1 MKKIFYLPLFLLIL
15 LFSLKAEAAILYLAP
30 ETGTFQI
37 GNTFSVSVKV
47 NAQGTPINAGDG
59 IINFSPDELEV
70 VSISKSGSIFTLW
83 PQEPTFSNTTGK
95 IEFAGGSPQAF
106 SGTSGQILTIVF
118 RGKRETVA
126 KVNFSSGS
134 ILAADGKGT
143 NVISEMKGGAYTL
156 RAKETL
162 PPAEEFIVQPGTPKA
177 PKITSPTH
185 PDPEKWYPN
194 NNPIFRWE
202 LPPDVKAVRI
212 LVDKNPSSIPTV
224 YYSPPISEKKLENFE
239 EGIWYFHCQLQN
251 DKGWGSVGHFKF
263 KIDVTPPEKFEISVK
278 EGEKI
283 FTTTPTLVFK
293 TEDKVSGI
301 DFYEVRIGNLEPV
314 RTKEGEYRTPT
325 LTPGKYNVVVRA
337 VDFAGNETIGIKEI
351 EIIPLPAPKITY
363 WQKELKPKEYLLLKG
378 ESNPEAEIE
387 VFLQKRGGEAEIEKT
402 FADSEGRW
410 ELVWS
415 KALDEGIYQ
424 VWARAKDKTGGES
437 EISEKITV
445 KVSPPPFIKIGELAI
460 NYLSI
465 LITLIGLLAILI
477 LIVFFTWLK
486 IRQWRE
492 RLRGEARE
500 AAKSLVEGFRVM
512 EREIREEISRLDK
525 KPGLSEEEEKIYQKL
540 KEILEKTRKT
550 IGKEIEDI
558 EKILRLK

>member
-1 MKKIFYLPLFLLIL
+1 MRKIIYLFIFAFIFF
-15 LFSLKAEAAILYLAP
+15 FSFKVEAAILYLVP
-30 ETGTFQI
+30 ESGTFQV
-37 GNTFSVSVKV
+37 GSNFSVSVKV
-47 NAQGTPINAGDG
+47 DAQGIPINAADA
-59 IINFSPDELEV
+59 ILNFPPDQLEV
-70 VSISKSGSIFTLW
+70 VSISKTGSIFNLW
-83 PQEPTFSNTTGK
+83 PQEPTFSNKTGK

-106 SGTSGQILTIVF
+106 SGTAGQILTIVF
-118 RGKRETVA
+118 RGKREATA

-134 ILAADGKGT
+134 VLAADGKGT
-143 NVISEMKGGAYTL
+143 NVLSELKGGVYTL

-162 PPAEEFIVQPGTPKA
+162 PPAEEYLPPPGSPPA

-194 NNPIFRWE
+194 NNPIFQWE
-202 LPPDVKAVRI
+202 LPEGIKAVRI

-301 DFYEVRIGNLEPV
+301 NFYEVRIGNLEPV
-314 RTKEGEYRTPT
+314 QVKEGEYQTPR
-325 LTPGKYNVVVRA
+325 LPPGKYNVVVKA
-337 VDFAGNETIGIKEI
+337 VDFAGNETVAIKEI
-351 EIIPLPAPKITY
+351 EILALEPPKITY
-363 WQKELKPKEYLLLKG
+363 FQKELRPGDYLLLKG
-378 ESNPEAEIE
+378 ESFPEAEIQ
-387 VFLQKRGGEAEIEKT
+387 VFLQKRGGEPEVEKT
-402 FADSEGRW
+402 FADLEGKW
-410 ELVWS
+410 ELIWP
-415 KALDEGIYQ
+415 KTLDEGIYQ
-424 VWARAKDKTGGES
+424 VWVKAKDKAGGES
-437 EISEKITV
+437 EISEKIV
-445 KVSPPPFIKIGELAI
+445 IRVSPHPLIKIGKLAI
-460 NYLSI
+460 SYLTTLLTLVA
-465 LITLIGLLAILI
+465 LIVFLI
-477 LIVFFTWLK
+477 LIIFFTRFK

-492 RLRGEARE
+492 RLRGEAKE
-500 AAKSLVEGFRVM
+500 AAKSLIDGFRVM

-525 KPGLSEEEEKIYQKL
+525 KPGLSKEEEKIYQKL

-558 EKILRLK
+558 EKILKLK